1 MKRKIR
7 QNRES
12 EIIEGFYQLAKE
24 VGLEN
29 ASIAKI
35 GKHLSIPPSL
45 IMHYFPNKDILI
57 QALIRYILEHYQLI
71 YEPIIKHLNVS
82 NKLDLEA
89 LVERLFSREWNLL
102 FDDGVFYS
110 CYAMIFRDK
119 SIRAA
124 YKELHLALRKT
135 LEDMLKLDPAF
146 VERDTRQLAEQIYV
160 VVEGAYYYLAMIDD
174 EKEYREKLQ
183 YFKKQVLGLL
193 RDELLDD
200 TKNDLDKLIRK
211 IPEG

>member
-1 MKRKIR
+1 MRKEIRQKRK
-7 QNRES
+7 S

-35 GKHLSIPPSL
+35 GKRLDMPPSL
-45 IMHYFPNKDILI
+45 IMHYFPTKGLLI
-57 QALIRYILEHYQLI
+57 QDLIRYILEHYQLI
-71 YEPIIKHLNVS
+71 YKPVIEHLNLS
-82 NKLDLEA
+82 RSLDVHD

-110 CYAMIFRDK
+110 CYAMIFRDR

-124 YKELHLALRKT
+124 YKDLHLALRKT
-135 LEDMLKLDPAF
+135 LEEILKQ
-146 VERDTRQLAEQIYV
+146 DTVQSQKDATRLAEQIYV

-174 EKEYREKLQ
+174 QAEYQEKLR
-183 YFKKQVLGLL
+183 YFKKQVLDLL
-193 RDELLDD
+193 EDEVDVD
-200 TKNDLDKLIRK
+200 FGK
-211 IPEG
+211 

>member
-1 MKRKIR
+1 MKRKVR
-7 QNRES
+7 QERET

-35 GKHLSIPPSL
+35 GKYLSIPPSL
-45 IMHYFPNKDILI
+45 IMHYYPNRDFLI
-57 QALIRYILEHYQLI
+57 QALIRYILDHYQLI
-71 YEPIIKHLNVS
+71 YEPIIDHLNLS
-82 NKLDLEA
+82 HKLDVQV

-110 CYAMIFRDK
+110 CYAMIFRDQT
-119 SIRAA
+119 IRAA
-124 YKELHLALRKT
+124 YKDLHLALRKT
-135 LEDMLKLDPAF
+135 LEDILNRDPAYA
-146 VERDTRQLAEQIYV
+146 ERDTRQLAEQIYV

-174 EKEYREKLQ
+174 VEEYQEKIE

-193 RDELLDD
+193 QEVL
-200 TKNDLDKLIRK
+200 
-211 IPEG
+211 

>member
-7 QNRES
+7 QEREL

-35 GKHLSIPPSL
+35 GKHLDIPPSL
-45 IMHYFPNKDILI
+45 IMHYFPNKDLLI
-57 QALIRYILEHYQLI
+57 KGLIGYILEHYQLI

-82 NKLDLEA
+82 HKLDVHV

-110 CYAMIFRDK
+110 CYAMIFREP

-124 YKELHLALRKT
+124 YKDLHLTLRKT
-135 LEDMLKLDPAF
+135 LEDILNQDSTFAQQ
-146 VERDTRQLAEQIYV
+146 DTRQLAEQIYV

-174 EKEYREKLQ
+174 ENEYGEKLQ

-193 RDELLDD
+193 QEAF
-200 TKNDLDKLIRK
+200 NA
-211 IPEG
+211 